1 MPSNKSPFIGLQFS
15 LTLQFNHFRV
25 HNIWWKKSILK
36 LDRYSP
42 NVIENE
48 NENACQILLPL
59 YPNGHRIVQHE
70 LFSHSLPVSPS
81 FGKRVPFRNWDV
93 HRPTLALKVLTALIM
108 MCAASILEVRVE
120 FIQPS
125 SDDVS
130 VLHVTVAGSAGSLAV
145 AFLVSD
151 LFALFDQLST
161 GESFTMKAS
170 VVALFWSVG
179 LVKSNC

>member
-1 MPSNKSPFIGLQFS
+1 M
-15 LTLQFNHFRV
+15 
-25 HNIWWKKSILK
+25 
-36 LDRYSP
+36 
-42 NVIENE
+42 
-48 NENACQILLPL
+48 
-59 YPNGHRIVQHE
+59 
-70 LFSHSLPVSPS
+70 
-81 FGKRVPFRNWDV
+81 
-93 HRPTLALKVLTALIM
+93 ALKVLTALIM

-125 SDDVS
+125 SDDLS